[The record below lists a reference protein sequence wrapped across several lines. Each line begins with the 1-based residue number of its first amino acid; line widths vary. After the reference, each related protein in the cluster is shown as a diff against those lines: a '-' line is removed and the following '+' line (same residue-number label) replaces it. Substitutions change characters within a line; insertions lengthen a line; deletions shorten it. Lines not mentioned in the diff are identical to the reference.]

1 MSAHPQIAVDS
12 AKHSGLRFW
21 MQRVL
26 KECARVQRDLSA
38 DPVHDLRVAL
48 RRCRS
53 LAAGLAEVDSDAAWG
68 EMLGECRKLF
78 RRLGALR
85 DLHVQVEWLQKL
97 APNDDPVRQTL
108 LDLMASRETELRAET
123 AAALEEFGRKQ
134 WQAWS
139 RLLPERARRLPP
151 DGLVAQ
157 HLALERWEEARAMHR
172 RALRNRNPA
181 AWHELRIGIKRF
193 RYTVENFL
201 PERYA
206 AWGKDLKRLQDLL
219 GEVHDLD
226 VLRESL
232 PEAGPAF
239 DADAQARWHETIDRE
254 RQARLDAYRREMAGR
269 SALWPV
275 WRGELP
281 QGPRLEAAALAKLT
295 AWAAY
300 LDPDVGHSRHVG
312 RLALHLFDGLAA
324 AGRNGPFSS
333 PRSRRL
339 LHAAALLHNAGRS
352 EGKKGAHKAAY
363 RLISRLEP
371 PVGWNAEE
379 MKRVGLIARYYRGA
393 EPREDHKG
401 FADLEPNEQKVITC
415 LAGVLRLADAL
426 DCAHDSSVHG
436 VAVSNGGG
444 FVLLEAAGWEE
455 NQDNAAEIGGRKHL
469 LEKALGLPVIVRAA
483 ERPVGAVAPRS
494 APPALEIVPRNG
506 TNR

>member
-1 MSAHPQIAVDS
+1 MSAHPQVAAEG
-12 AKHSGLRFW
+12 AKHSGLRHW

-26 KECARVQRDLSA
+26 KECARVRRDSSA
-38 DPVHDLRVAL
+38 EPVHDLRVAL

-53 LAAGLAEVDSDAAWG
+53 LAAGFSEVDPDPAWRDMRR
-68 EMLGECRKLF
+68 ESRKLF

-85 DLHVQVEWLQKL
+85 DLQVQVEWIQKL
-97 APNDDPVRQTL
+97 SLDDDSVRQIL
-108 LDLMASRETELRAET
+108 LDLLSSRETELRAET
-123 AAALEEFGRKQ
+123 AAALEVFDSKH

-139 RLLPERARRLPP
+139 RALPERSRRLPP

-157 HLALERWEEARAMHR
+157 HLALERWEEARGLHR
-172 RALRNRNPA
+172 RALRNRNVA

-206 AWGKDLKRLQDLL
+206 LWGKDLKRLQDLL

-226 VLRESL
+226 VLRVSL
-232 PEAGPAF
+232 PDAGPAF
-239 DADAQARWHETIDRE
+239 DPEAQARWHGVIDRE
-254 RQARLDAYRREMAGR
+254 RQLRLDEYRRDMAGR
-269 SALWPV
+269 STLWSV
-275 WRGELP
+275 WRAGLP
-281 QGPRLEAAALAKLT
+281 SGARLEAAALAKLT

-300 LDPDVGHSRHVG
+300 LDPDVSHSRHVG

-339 LHAAALLHNAGRS
+339 LHAAALLHGAGRS
-352 EGKKGAHKAAY
+352 KGKKGAHKAAY
-363 RLISRLEP
+363 RLISHLEP
-371 PVGWNAEE
+371 PAGWSQEE
-379 MKRVGLIARYYRGA
+379 IERLALIARYYRGA
-393 EPREDHKG
+393 EPSDAHKG
-401 FADLEPNEQKVITC
+401 FAELAPDERKTVTC
-415 LAGVLRLADAL
+415 LAAVLRLADAL
-426 DCAHDSSVHG
+426 DCSHDSSVQG

-455 NQDNAAEIGGRKHL
+455 NQENAAEIGGRKHL
-469 LEKALGLPVIVRAA
+469 LEKALGLPVIVRPA
-483 ERPVGAVAPRS
+483 ERVHVS
-494 APPALEIVPRNG
+494 PATASTVLEIVPRNG